1 MINKKVRDGFNKQI
15 QHEFYSAYLY
25 LSMAA
30 WVHSKGMDGMA
41 QWLRVQ
47 TLEEMTHAM
56 KFFDHIIERDGEV
69 ELLEIEK
76 PPTEWASPLEAM
88 KAAYK
93 HEQFITG
100 KINELVALSKNEND
114 YASGSLLQWF
124 VDEQVEEEA
133 NASKNVQNLEMVGD
147 SGNGLL
153 MVDREMGTRTFTMPA
168 SKEEGG
174 E

>member
-1 MINKKVRDGFNKQI
+1 MINKKVREGFNKQI

-30 WVHSKGMDGMA
+30 WAYSKGMDGMA
-41 QWLRVQ
+41 
-47 TLEEMTHAM
+47 
-56 KFFDHIIERDGEV
+56 
-69 ELLEIEK
+69 
-76 PPTEWASPLEAM
+76 
-88 KAAYK
+88 
-93 HEQFITG
+93 
-100 KINELVALSKNEND
+100 
-114 YASGSLLQWF
+114 QWF

-153 MVDREMGTRTFTMPA
+153 MVDRELGSRAFTMPA
-168 SKEEGG
+168 PKEEGG

>member
-15 QHEFYSAYLY
+15 QHELFSAYLY

-30 WVHSKGMDGMA
+30 WFHSKGMDGMA
-41 QWLRVQ
+41 QWFRVQ
-47 TLEEMTHAM
+47 TLEEMEHAM

-76 PPTEWASPLEAM
+76 PQTEWDSPLDAM

-100 KINELVALSKNEND
+100 KINDLVTLSKSEND

-133 NASKNVQNLEMVGD
+133 NASKNVQNVEMVGD

-153 MVDREMGTRTFTMPA
+153 MVDREMGTRTYTMPA
-168 SKEEGG
+168 PKEGG